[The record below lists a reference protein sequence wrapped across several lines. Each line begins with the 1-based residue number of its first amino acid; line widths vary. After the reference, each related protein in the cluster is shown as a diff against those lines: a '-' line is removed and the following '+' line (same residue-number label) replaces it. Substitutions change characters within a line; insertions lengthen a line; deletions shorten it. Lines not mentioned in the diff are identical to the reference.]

1 MKEKV
6 DHQDAS
12 GQDYAYLIDRIAL
25 HKGRQQVYGT
35 QINMGPSGTRIKPT
49 IDTANIDKRRRSV
62 GLEPIRIYLK
72 KSDEIFKALNNGTF
86 DQLQAKEDSLKRK
99 IKLAIDGFSA
109 TSLLNATKTKVFATY
124 AQVNPDVIPFF
135 CYITNT

>member
-25 HKGRQQVYGT
+25 HEGKQQVYGT
-35 QINMGPSGTRIKPT
+35 QINMGLSGTRIKPI
-49 IDTANIDKRRRSV
+49 IDTANLDKRRRSV
-62 GLEPIRIYLK
+62 GLEPIGIYLK

-86 DQLQAKEDSLKRK
+86 DQLQEKEDSLKK
-99 IKLAIDGFSA
+99 KDKAGH
-109 TSLLNATKTKVFATY
+109 
-124 AQVNPDVIPFF
+124 
-135 CYITNT
+135 